1 MIAQWTRFRDEAASN
16 RTAPTTAE
24 IAINREGLAKQ
35 FLDVESDVRDL
46 CRAVKLVSSVI
57 TDQLADPIGGAP
69 ATSDN
74 GLEVQTFYIDAE
86 MLRFAV
92 DHAADL
98 ALAVLWLKARRGE
111 MTNGPDAVSR
121 EVSLFDPSRR
131 DSDRGL
137 VAPYSPRRRRIHP

>member
-1 MIAQWTRFRDEAASN
+1 
-16 RTAPTTAE
+16 
-24 IAINREGLAKQ
+24 
-35 FLDVESDVRDL
+35 
-46 CRAVKLVSSVI
+46 
-57 TDQLADPIGGAP
+57 
-69 ATSDN
+69 
-74 GLEVQTFYIDAE
+74 